1 MLEFIEYPKCST
13 CKKAK
18 QELNQLGVDYKAVH
32 IVEETPSQEVILN
45 WLETSGF
52 ELKQFF
58 NTSGIK
64 YRKDKVG
71 SLSNREAAELLASDG
86 MLLKRPILVENGT
99 VKQIGYRKSYEE
111 LGLK

>member
-58 NTSGIK
+58 NTS
-64 YRKDKVG
+64 DKVG
-71 SLSNREAAELLASDG
+71 NLSNQEAAELLASDG

-99 VKQIGYRKSYEE
+99 VKQIGYRKPYEE
-111 LGLK
+111 LGLR

>member
-45 WLETSGF
+45 WLETSG
-52 ELKQFF
+52 
-58 NTSGIK
+58 
-64 YRKDKVG
+64 
-71 SLSNREAAELLASDG
+71 
-86 MLLKRPILVENGT
+86 LVEAIFQHQWNHIPGIR
-99 VKQIGYRKSYEE
+99 VER
-111 LGLK
+111 

>member
-64 YRKDKVG
+64 YR
-71 SLSNREAAELLASDG
+71 
-86 MLLKRPILVENGT
+86 
-99 VKQIGYRKSYEE
+99 E
-111 LGLK
+111 LGLKD